1 MCIEGEMKIGN
12 QTYIQNDDSSWS
24 HLPEESSILL
34 KSESPNKKNGN
45 LKAKYRDLP
54 RYKIIPI
61 YEDHF
66 KKEFNSTI
74 VDITKDVF
82 KFLKENIK

>member
-1 MCIEGEMKIGN
+1 MKIGN
-12 QTYIQNDDSSWS
+12 QTYTLNEDASWS
-24 HLPEESSILL
+24 HVSEESSILL
-34 KSESPNKKNGN
+34 KAESPKKKNGN
-45 LKAKYRDLP
+45 LKAKYKDLP
-54 RYKIIPI
+54 RYKLIPI